1 MSQHY
6 KLHKSLIRLNERNRD
21 GSHATQANRRAML
34 LMFAEQLKQQ
44 GFDVRS
50 HMSAQ
55 DLKGRHINAL
65 VRQWKAD
72 GISAAT
78 MKNRMA
84 VVRWWAEK
92 IGNSGAVK
100 SNLELGI
107 ENRQYVTNESKALT
121 LDEIDLSKTDTEIA
135 LSIRLQSAFGLRRE
149 ESMKFVAAYALNG
162 QTPKDADRI
171 RLKASWAKG
180 GRARIIP
187 VTNDQQRALLM
198 EVLRTVG
205 TGSLIPANKSYKTHL
220 ALFEK
225 QTAALGIGRTHGLRH
240 DYAQRRYAQPMGFDC
255 RALDP
260 DRELSEEEKAKD
272 KEIRLQIAE
281 ELGHS
286 RVNITSVYLGGFK

>member
-6 KLHKSLIRLNERNRD
+6 KLHKSLIKLSERNRD

-50 HMSAQ
+50 HMAAH

-65 VRQWKAD
+65 IRQWKAD

-107 ENRQYVTNESKALT
+107 ENRQYVTNENKAIT
-121 LDEIDLSKTDTEIA
+121 LAEVDLSSVDNEIG
-135 LSIRLQSAFGLRRE
+135 LSIRLQSEFGLRRE

-162 QTPKDADRI
+162 QTPKDAEKIRI
-171 RLKASWAKG
+171 KSSWAKG

-187 VTNDQQRALLM
+187 VTNDTQRALLM

-205 TGSLIPANKSYKTHL
+205 TASLIPANKSYKTHL

-225 QTAALGIGRTHGLRH
+225 QTAAIGIGRTHGLRH
-240 DYAQRRYAQPMGFDC
+240 DYAQRRYFELMGFNC

-260 DRELSEEEKAKD
+260 DRELSEEEKNKD
-272 KEIRLQIAE
+272 KEIRLLIAE

-286 RVNITSVYLGGFK
+286 RINITSVYLGGIK

>member
-50 HMSAQ
+50 HMTAQ

-92 IGNSGAVK
+92 
-100 SNLELGI
+100 
-107 ENRQYVTNESKALT
+107 
-121 LDEIDLSKTDTEIA
+121 
-135 LSIRLQSAFGLRRE
+135 
-149 ESMKFVAAYALNG
+149 
-162 QTPKDADRI
+162 
-171 RLKASWAKG
+171 
-180 GRARIIP
+180 
-187 VTNDQQRALLM
+187 
-198 EVLRTVG
+198 
-205 TGSLIPANKSYKTHL
+205 L
-220 ALFEK
+220 AI
-225 QTAALGIGRTHGLRH
+225 QVR
-240 DYAQRRYAQPMGFDC
+240 
-255 RALDP
+255 
-260 DRELSEEEKAKD
+260 
-272 KEIRLQIAE
+272 
-281 ELGHS
+281 
-286 RVNITSVYLGGFK
+286 